1 MDYRVELVKAIR
13 KTEAQ
18 VAECKKKLIEAKKEA
33 ENLQKLQQL
42 QDNTS
47 LSDSAT
53 VFEKH
58 TFVDSFLKRK
68 NSIKKQLEK
77 VKEIFTDVQVK
88 EQECNEAFADFLSMK
103 RKFIADMTGTD
114 TVEAAATE
122 ADTVEAVTTEAVT
135 AEAVTTEAVAAEA
148 VTTEAVTA

>member
-13 KTEAQ
+13 KTEAL
-18 VAECKKKLIEAKKEA
+18 VAECKKKSIEAKKEA

-77 VKEIFTDVQVK
+77 VKEIFTDVK
-88 EQECNEAFADFLSMK
+88 SKTKSATKRLLS
-103 RKFIADMTGTD
+103 FYL
-114 TVEAAATE
+114 
-122 ADTVEAVTTEAVT
+122 
-135 AEAVTTEAVAAEA
+135 
-148 VTTEAVTA
+148 